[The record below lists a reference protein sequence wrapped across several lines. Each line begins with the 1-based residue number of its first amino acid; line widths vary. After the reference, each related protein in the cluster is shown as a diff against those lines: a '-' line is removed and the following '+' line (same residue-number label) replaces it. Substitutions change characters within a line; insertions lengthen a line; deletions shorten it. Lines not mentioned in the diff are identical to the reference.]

1 MPDSSTVDPIHLL
14 ETGRWTGY
22 QKALTLLAAIA
33 VIFDGFDI
41 QILGFAIPS
50 IMREW
55 HVARAAFSPILALGM
70 AGMAAGSP
78 LAGYVGDRFGRR
90 TALIGCVFLFGG
102 ATILTA
108 SSHGLLELAAL
119 RFLTGMGAGGALP
132 NAGTLSSEFAPMR
145 WRPVAV
151 TFTIVCVPLGGMIGG
166 VAAGQILPALGWR
179 AMYVLG
185 GAAPILL
192 SILLLLA
199 LPESPRFLA
208 RHPRRRQELV
218 RLLRRM
224 GHAVPVDALFEDV
237 RTDIRAVKVPLR
249 SLFAGALLR
258 ETIGLWLAF
267 FACLNGIYLVF
278 GWLPTMLTAKGF
290 GVATASS
297 GLAAYNFGG
306 VVGVV
311 VCAAAASL
319 IGSRRPLILA
329 AIAGVVSAAGL
340 LFIPLDPAG
349 SQLPV
354 IIGFALIGFFA
365 NAVQT
370 TMFALAAHVY
380 STEVRAS
387 GMAAATAAG
396 RIGGLLSSFAGA
408 AIIQAG
414 SGPYLGMLAVS
425 MAVTAAG
432 LAIMKDHFGGTA
444 GAKKV
449 DLKAHAVPNT
459 SSSVR

>member
-1 MPDSSTVDPIHLL
+1 MSDSSTVDPIHLL

-22 QKALTLLAAIA
+22 QKALTLLAAVA

-78 LAGYVGDRFGRR
+78 FAGYVGDRFGRR
-90 TALIGCVFLFGG
+90 TALIGCVLLFGG

-108 SSHGLLELAAL
+108 YSHGLLELAAL
-119 RFLTGMGAGGALP
+119 RFVTGMGAGGALP
-132 NAGTLSSEFAPMR
+132 NASALSAEFAPRR

-166 VAAGQILPALGWR
+166 VAAGWILPVLGWR
-179 AMYVLG
+179 AMYVFG

-192 SILLLLA
+192 AILLYVA

-208 RHPRRRQELV
+208 RHPRRWQELV
-218 RLLRRM
+218 RLMQRM
-224 GHAVPVDALFEDV
+224 GRTVPAGARFEDV
-237 RTDIRAVKVPLR
+237 RAPIAAAKVPLR
-249 SLFAGALLR
+249 SLFTGGLLR
-258 ETIGLWLAF
+258 ETLGLWLAF

-278 GWLPTMLTAKGF
+278 GWLPAMLTAKGF
-290 GVATASS
+290 GVVTASS

-319 IGSRRPLILA
+319 MGSRRPLIWA
-329 AIAGVVSAAGL
+329 AVAGVVSAAGL
-340 LFIPLDPAG
+340 LLVPLDPAG
-349 SQLPV
+349 SQIPV
-354 IIGFALIGFFA
+354 IVGFGLIGFFA

-387 GMAAATAAG
+387 GIAAAAAAG
-396 RIGGLLSSFAGA
+396 RVGGLLSSFAGA

-414 SGPYLGMLAVS
+414 SGAYLCTLAVS

-432 LAIMKDHFGGTA
+432 LAIMRNHFGGTTGTKHA
-444 GAKKV
+444 YSPAS
-449 DLKAHAVPNT
+449 AVPT
-459 SSSVR
+459 TPGSAR